1 MTLGFRLTLKE
12 LPDGR
17 LSLSVPVVY
26 RLLLAA
32 IGLLILLAV
41 VLTAPG
47 EERRLFVP
55 ANTVPLIIGFLSLL
69 GGAYHERW
77 SFDRPGDEVTH
88 RFGLAF
94 VGTTRRYKLSELAEL
109 ELEGI
114 RRNPEAGQRGGGP
127 DRSGARDGRGRAPA
141 GAGAPYTA
149 RDFPQ
154 NQGPSGLPRGLF
166 FRRGPIV
173 TLWLNGKD
181 GSTHR
186 LETYAPSQ
194 GGRAVDTAREIADY
208 CGLPLRGA

>member
-26 RLLLAA
+26 RVLLTA

-41 VLTAPG
+41 VLTAP
-47 EERRLFVP
+47 EEDRRLFVP

-77 SFDRPGDEVTH
+77 SFDRPGGEVTH

-94 VGTTRRYKLSELAEL
+94 VGTTRRYGLSDMANL

-114 RRNPEAGQRGGGP
+114 RRNPEAGRSDRSVPDGRDTSSGGGGP
-127 DRSGARDGRGRAPA
+127 A
-141 GAGAPYTA
+141 GL
-149 RDFPQ
+149 
-154 NQGPSGLPRGLF
+154 SRGLF

-194 GGRAVDTAREIADY
+194 AGRAVDTARAIAEH